1 MASAPTTT
9 GNTPAYRPLF
19 KRVAQND
26 TKDGIHSADFLGEL
40 ACIATIVGASLD
52 DVRACAIKNGLPKHG
67 PFWVTA
73 DLIAKIF
80 SSFGFQSSP
89 EWKSVVTPTQ
99 GLSDV
104 AIMLIEYDEETEIG
118 RSVVYQR
125 TASKANPPG
134 YEEWIIDP
142 AYWVPTDK
150 QVSQSARSVM
160 ASWYLSVFPLPYP
173 TSGIPKTPPTVA
185 KK

>member
-9 GNTPAYRPLF
+9 GNTPVYRPLF

-26 TKDGIHSADFLGEL
+26 LKDGIHSADFLSEL

-67 PFWVTA
+67 PFWISA
-73 DLIAKIF
+73 ELIEKVFAH
-80 SSFGFQSSP
+80 FGWKST
-89 EWKSVVTPTQ
+89 EWKQVLTPLSVLTE
-99 GLSDV
+99 V
-104 AIMLIEYDEETEIG
+104 AILMVDYDEETEIG

-125 TASKANPPG
+125 AASRSAPHG
-134 YEEWIIDP
+134 FEEYVIDP
-142 AYWVPTDK
+142 AYWVSPQEQVNTDIK
-150 QVSQSARSVM
+150 GIC
-160 ASWYLSVFPLPYP
+160 ASWYLGVYPMPYP
-173 TSGIPKTPPTVA
+173 TSGIPKTPPSVA